1 MNLFSSSPTFVIV
14 PVTSY
19 VAPSPFAKPSP
30 PTVTVSFVSA
40 LPSYGFESLAEVS
53 VTALFAITS
62 VPSSITNSTFVKLT
76 LLFVKSAGF
85 SSML

>member
-1 MNLFSSSPTFVIV
+1 MIV
-14 PVTSY
+14 PVTLY
-19 VAPSPFAKPSP
+19 VAPSFPTKPSA
-30 PTVTVSFVSA
+30 VTVSFVSA

-62 VPSSITNSTFVKLT
+62 VPSSITNSTFAKLA